1 MARINSV
8 QGRIQGPINRDEN
21 LIAHSW
27 FVVLVVGAIIG
38 TFALLVW
45 MFQIGAW
52 SERRG
57 STVTQTPIVIQQAPP
72 ATFVSPA
79 PAQREE
85 LTAEDLDRRHSEYLR
100 KRDR

>member
-57 STVTQTPIVIQQAPP
+57 STGTQAPP
-72 ATFVSPA
+72 PATYTISA
-79 PAQREE
+79 PSREITAEEKAERYKEE
-85 LTAEDLDRRHSEYLR
+85 LRRQYGVR
-100 KRDR
+100 